1 MKGGITELEYYTTPP
16 KMPVDFEVND
26 LSYRGAYMW
35 KNGKN
40 LFQVVILISEAKS
53 DIDDTL
59 LQFLVYCLGIRK
71 FSEHYQTNM
80 FS

>member
-26 LSYRGAYMW
+26 LSYRGAFMW

-40 LFQVVILISEAKS
+40 LSQVVILISEAKS
-53 DIDDTL
+53 DIDVT
-59 LQFLVYCLGIRK
+59 
-71 FSEHYQTNM
+71 
-80 FS
+80 